1 MLLLI
6 IGILVCLFSVKKK
19 TRKVIFKVMEIFVK
33 IPLYIVKIPFRIMG
47 YYFTQWKKN
56 RIIQK
61 RADAKVELQRRKIE
75 TRLEALQKNRDQKKA
90 AAQKAAAAA
99 KTNVPSTT
107 TTTTSVNPGV

>member
-6 IGILVCLFSVKKK
+6 IGILVCLFSVKKR
-19 TRKVIFKVMEIFVK
+19 TRKVIFKVMGIFVK
-33 IPLYIVKIPFRIMG
+33 IPLYIVKMPFRIIG

-56 RIIQK
+56 RVIQK

-99 KTNVPSTT
+99 AKTNVPSTT
-107 TTTTSVNPGV
+107 TTSVNPGV

>member
-6 IGILVCLFSVKKK
+6 IGILICLFFVKKK
-19 TRKVIFKVMEIFVK
+19 TRKMIFKVLGIFVK
-33 IPLYIVKIPFRIMG
+33 IPLYFVKIPFRIIG

-75 TRLEALQKNRDQKKA
+75 TRLEALQKNRDQKKV

-107 TTTTSVNPGV
+107 ATSVNPGV

>member
-1 MLLLI
+1 MIILILSLLF
-6 IGILVCLFSVKKK
+6 LVISLKKRS
-19 TRKVIFKVMEIFVK
+19 RKLLFKVLGIFVK
-33 IPLYIVKIPFRIMG
+33 IPLYFVKIPFRIMG

-90 AAQKAAAAA
+90 AAQKAAATA
-99 KTNVPSTT
+99 KTKVTPS

>member
-1 MLLLI
+1 MIILILSLLF
-6 IGILVCLFSVKKK
+6 LVISLKKRS
-19 TRKVIFKVMEIFVK
+19 RKLLFKVLGIFVK
-33 IPLYIVKIPFRIMG
+33 IPLYFVKIPFRIMG

-56 RIIQK
+56 RVIQK

-107 TTTTSVNPGV
+107 TTAVNPGV

>member
-6 IGILVCLFSVKKK
+6 IGILVCLFSVKKR
-19 TRKVIFKVMEIFVK
+19 TRKVIFKVMGIFVK
-33 IPLYIVKIPFRIMG
+33 IPLYIVKIPFRIIG

-90 AAQKAAAAA
+90 AAQKTAAAA

-107 TTTTSVNPGV
+107 TTSVNPGV

>member
-6 IGILVCLFSVKKK
+6 IGILVCLFSVKKR
-19 TRKVIFKVMEIFVK
+19 TRKVIFKVMGIFVK

-90 AAQKAAAAA
+90 AAQKAAATA
-99 KTNVPSTT
+99 KTKVTPS